1 MQRKAVEVPKILQEI
16 GERDKLGQHLDHG
29 GQHADGIIEAAQE
42 EHQVGEGPGGDFG
55 PLALQVVR
63 DIAVSSQTSKQINGI
78 VAAGD
83 TVLFCT
89 DFGLSTFRRKKFE
102 FGDTFTRFG
111 SIPAGTPI
119 AVRCAV
125 IANGRLWAG
134 ITGGG
139 VNYIASAPLDGRN
152 LLAPEAWRLEQLGVA
167 APLPTS
173 LAVAAGRLWAG
184 SSYGLFFYQGSTW
197 TEVAGFAGRSI
208 PGLAG
213 TATRLYLTTTQGE
226 VFGVDPSGAFSRVGP
241 ALPFFPTSLT
251 LSTQGTP
258 VAGSLQGGILT
269 LDSVWTSH
277 VPNGP
282 NSNQFASLVIDANG
296 VLWAASGARY
306 AWGLYRFDG
315 KVWNSF
321 TMANSALP
329 LNEVY
334 RVSVACNGSVW
345 ASTWGGGLI
354 EFPGGVNR
362 LDTNRLVSTNVGAFA
377 PARSTWLNCHW

>member
-1 MQRKAVEVPKILQEI
+1 MNRRSWVFLALTWAAASAALAQSVGTWKNYTSMKDVQSVARAGTSYWAATGGGLFRWREGSSDFQRLANAEGLQSTSLTAVAV
-16 GERDKLGQHLDHG
+16 D
-29 GQHADGIIEAAQE
+29 ADGMVWSGSSTGYI
-42 EHQVGEGPGGDFG
+42 HVYN
-55 PLALQVVR
+55 PLTGALQVVR

-226 VFGVDPSGAFSRVGP
+226 VFVVDPSGAFSRVGP

-296 VLWAASGARY
+296 VLWAASGAR
-306 AWGLYRFDG
+306 
-315 KVWNSF
+315 S
-321 TMANSALP
+321 
-329 LNEVY
+329 
-334 RVSVACNGSVW
+334 
-345 ASTWGGGLI
+345 
-354 EFPGGVNR
+354 
-362 LDTNRLVSTNVGAFA
+362 
-377 PARSTWLNCHW
+377 RSQ